1 MTKLKKILVTG
12 AAGFIGSH
20 ICDALI
26 QEGHSVVGFDNLS
39 AGTTDNIKHLFDNAR
54 FSFLIGDV
62 TNDKD
67 LESVFGNTKF
77 DVVFHEAA
85 SKKTICLQDPHKDL
99 MVNAGGT
106 LKLLHKV
113 VENNPRC
120 KFIHASTGSVYG
132 NIERNEQTKEDHVLN
147 PTSYYGVSK
156 LAGEKYVRAFG
167 DMYNLNYTIL
177 RYFHV
182 FGERQNAGKFG
193 GVVAI
198 FINKMLKCEPI
209 TIFGDGT
216 QERVFTDVNLVVD
229 ANLRCIESE
238 NARNKT
244 YNIASGKTYSLHALI
259 ELLEKIFGIKADLV
273 YKDWQLGDVKYFDVN
288 SDKFV
293 RDNGNINDY
302 PLEQSLR
309 RIITKEIQ

>member
-1 MTKLKKILVTG
+1 MAMNNVLVTG

-20 ICDALI
+20 LCDALI
-26 QEGHSVVGFDNLS
+26 KNGHTVVGFDDLS
-39 AGTTDNIKHLFDNAR
+39 AGTTDNIKHLIDNDK
-54 FSFLIGDV
+54 FTFVVGDV

-67 LESVFGNTKF
+67 LDSMFGKNRF

-85 SKKTICLQDPHKDL
+85 SKKTVCLQDPHRDL

-113 VENNPRC
+113 IKNNPKC

-132 NIERNEQTKEDHVLN
+132 NIEQHEQTKEDHTLN

-167 DMYNLNYTIL
+167 DMYDLDYTIL

-182 FGERQNAGKFG
+182 FGERQNSGEFG

-198 FINKMLKCEPI
+198 FIKKMLNHETI

-216 QERVFTDVNLVVD
+216 QERVFTDVNLVVET
-229 ANLRCIESE
+229 NLRCIESE
-238 NARNKT
+238 NAKKKT
-244 YNIASGKTYSLHALI
+244 YNIASGETYSLHALI
-259 ELLEKIFGIKADLV
+259 KLLEKIFGIKANLI
-273 YKDWQLGDVKYFDVN
+273 YEDWQLGDIKYFDVN
-288 SDKFV
+288 SDKFIK
-293 RDNGNINDY
+293 DNGNIDNYD
-302 PLEQSLR
+302 LEVSLR